1 MSIWKVP
8 EERATEIE
16 KLDLKDRDIVVLLMK
31 AGAFVEMD
39 AFNKF
44 LHMVD
49 ERLKVTQKKVALL
62 AMTDDIDLKVLD
74 DEQLKSIGLARVA
87 GGS

>member
-31 AGAFVEMD
+31 TGSFVEMD

-49 ERLKVTQKKVALL
+49 ERLRATEKKVALL

>member
-39 AFNKF
+39 AFNEF
-44 LHMVD
+44 LHMVG
-49 ERLKVTQKKVALL
+49 ERLKATEKKVALL